1 MDNTQFESLILR
13 LEKVARDSPKRYL
26 ASVLGVAMLGFGV
39 LALAIL
45 YALAPAALLAGLA
58 VVVVLTGGK
67 ALLLLLTL
75 GKLLLVLVIPAWLMI
90 KSSVQ
95 MLFARFPRPAGRALQ
110 PSEAPALFA
119 RLNELR
125 ARMRGPRIHHV
136 LLTDELNAAIVQHP
150 RFGLFGWEENY
161 LILGFQYLQIMSEQ
175 EALSVVAH
183 EYGHLAG
190 QHSRLGGFIYRFRSA
205 WGRMQA
211 LSDQWT
217 DRGSRAVSRLFHW
230 YAPYFN
236 AYTFVLARQ
245 NEYIADRTAAEV
257 AGADNAANALMR
269 GAIAAQ
275 FEDEVFWPAV
285 DRMVADHPRPIAD
298 RAALWTKT
306 IAERLDEPARLRYL
320 EAARDARTGYL
331 DTHPALADRLRAI
344 GITADA
350 EAARQLTPPARA
362 AADAWLGGALPA
374 IQAEFDLAWQAH
386 AGDYWEQRHQQL
398 EECRAGLAELQ
409 RKPELTPD
417 ERWQAIKYTRD
428 LDPGADLMPQLDEL
442 LRIQPDH
449 APALHRRALILLA
462 RSDEA
467 GIADL
472 ERLMERDPEA
482 TLDACEAA
490 WQYYRE
496 RDPERADQYRARWI
510 ARADHEEDVANELR
524 TLPPDATLEPH
535 NLDDAAVAQ
544 IREIVERYGKHVK
557 RAYLLRRVLK
567 ADSALGD
574 YVLAFETAGFRQAEK
589 GQETVKA
596 LAAQKF
602 PAATFLV
609 PLASKTYKIFRYRI
623 GDLGIEPLYV
633 R

>member
-1 MDNTQFESLILR
+1 MDNTQFESLISR
-13 LEKVARDSPKRYL
+13 LEKVARDNPRRYL

-45 YALAPAALLAGLA
+45 YALAPAALLAALAA
-58 VVVVLTGGK
+58 VVVLSGGK
-67 ALLLLLTL
+67 ALLILLKL

-95 MLFARFPRPAGRALQ
+95 MLFARFPRPDGRALL
-110 PSEAPALFA
+110 PNEAPALFA
-119 RLNELR
+119 RLDELR
-125 ARMRGPRIHHV
+125 ERMHGPRIHHV

-217 DRGSRAVSRLFHW
+217 DWGSRAVSRLFHW

-257 AGADNAANALMR
+257 AGVDNAANALMR

-298 RAALWTKT
+298 RTALWTKT
-306 IAERLDEPARLRYL
+306 IAERLDQPARLRYL
-320 EAARDARTGYL
+320 EAARDERTGYL

-344 GITADA
+344 GIT
-350 EAARQLTPPARA
+350 PV
-362 AADAWLGGALPA
+362 G
-374 IQAEFDLAWQAH
+374 H
-386 AGDYWEQRHQQL
+386 A
-398 EECRAGLAELQ
+398 
-409 RKPELTPD
+409 
-417 ERWQAIKYTRD
+417 
-428 LDPGADLMPQLDEL
+428 
-442 LRIQPDH
+442 
-449 APALHRRALILLA
+449 
-462 RSDEA
+462 
-467 GIADL
+467 
-472 ERLMERDPEA
+472 
-482 TLDACEAA
+482 
-490 WQYYRE
+490 
-496 RDPERADQYRARWI
+496 
-510 ARADHEEDVANELR
+510 
-524 TLPPDATLEPH
+524 
-535 NLDDAAVAQ
+535 
-544 IREIVERYGKHVK
+544 
-557 RAYLLRRVLK
+557 
-567 ADSALGD
+567 
-574 YVLAFETAGFRQAEK
+574 
-589 GQETVKA
+589 
-596 LAAQKF
+596 
-602 PAATFLV
+602 
-609 PLASKTYKIFRYRI
+609 
-623 GDLGIEPLYV
+623 
-633 R
+633 